1 MKSDVLEEIADA
13 LVADLFRNGQGNQ
26 AVRLALIDE
35 RGQELGGWGRG
46 PVRVHVLTALR
57 SGAAAAGEAMQDQE
71 AILRLALAFR
81 AVAADQSGESDG
93 GPVYELAWRMADY
106 LEKPDE
112 ARAAIEREKDR
123 ERRTRRTR

>member
-1 MKSDVLEEIADA
+1 MKTDVLEEIADA

-26 AVRLALIDE
+26 AVRLALLDE

-46 PVRVHVLTALR
+46 PVRVHVLTAIR
-57 SGAAAAGEAMQDQE
+57 SGAAAACEAMQDEE

-81 AVAADQSGESDG
+81 AVAADHSGERDG
-93 GPVYELAWRMADY
+93 GPVYELAWQMAEY